1 MSRFLTLLLWIV
13 IGILLA
19 AIYGCARSPSSRFY
33 LLDSLSDSAP
43 APEGKKFSNN
53 GCVSIGIGPI
63 EIPDYLDQA
72 QIVTRVTPNEI
83 KLAEFDRWAEP
94 LKDNFTRVLAKNLST
109 LLCVKEISFFPWRRE
124 IPKDYRI
131 EVKVIRF
138 DGSPGDKVILEAWW
152 TLLSGDGKTLL
163 QSKRSDL
170 SEVAGG
176 RDYKSLV
183 SAQSR
188 ILAELS
194 REIGEALRISQSKE
208 P

>member
-33 LLDSLSDSAP
+33 LLDSLVNP
-43 APEGKKFSNN
+43 AAGPEGKNFSDNR
-53 GCVSIGIGPI
+53 CVSIGIGPV
-63 EIPDYLDQA
+63 EIPDYLDRP

-83 KLAEFDRWAEP
+83 KLAEYDRWAEP

-109 LLCVKEISFFPWRRE
+109 LLCINEISFFPWRRE

-138 DGSPGDKVILEAWW
+138 DGSSGDQVVLEAWW
-152 TLLSGDGKTLL
+152 TLLSGDGRTLL
-163 QSKRSDL
+163 RSKRSNL
-170 SEVAGG
+170 SKVAGG

-188 ILAELS
+188 ILEKLS
-194 REIGEALRISQSKE
+194 REIAEAIKNPPE
-208 P
+208 

>member
-1 MSRFLTLLLWIV
+1 MNRIITLLLWIT

-19 AIYGCARSPSSRFY
+19 TISGCARSPSSRFY
-33 LLDSLSDSAP
+33 LLDSLVNPAA
-43 APEGKKFSNN
+43 APEGKNFSDNR
-53 GCVSIGIGPI
+53 CVSIGIGPV

-72 QIVTRVTPNEI
+72 QIVTRLAPNEI
-83 KLAEFDRWAEP
+83 KLAEFDRWAES

-138 DGSPGDKVILEAWW
+138 DGSPGDNVVLEAWW

-163 QSKRSDL
+163 QSKRSYF
-170 SEVAGG
+170 SEPAVGG
-176 RDYKSLV
+176 DYKSLV
-183 SAQSR
+183 SVQSR
-188 ILAELS
+188 NLASLS
-194 REIGEALRISQSKE
+194 REIAETIRQSSK
-208 P
+208 

>member
-1 MSRFLTLLLWIV
+1 MSRFHTPLLWIV
-13 IGILLA
+13 IGIVLA
-19 AIYGCARSPSSRFY
+19 IISGCARSPSSRFY

-43 APEGKKFSNN
+43 APEVKRFSDN
-53 GCVSIGIGPI
+53 GCLSIGIGPI
-63 EIPDYLDQA
+63 EIPDYLDRE

-83 KLAEFDRWAEP
+83 KLAEFERWAEP

-124 IPKDYRI
+124 IPRDYRI

-138 DGSPGDKVILEAWW
+138 DGSPGDKVVLEAWW

-170 SEVAGG
+170 SEVADG

-183 SAQSR
+183 SAQGR
-188 ILAELS
+188 NLASLS
-194 REIGEALRISQSKE
+194 RDIAETILVLSK
-208 P
+208 